1 MAIAIGYLIALLGAG
16 VAYQLSEDKSEKRKY
31 KVWGIALMLPI
42 SPALAFSLGL
52 TYAVLTKSGWSVL
65 IMWFIFPVIFIIGLV
80 MLLVGIFK
88 KSEAK

>member
-1 MAIAIGYLIALLGAG
+1 MLFVPQRG
-16 VAYQLSEDKSEKRKY
+16 YQLSEDKSEKRKY
-31 KVWGIALMLPI
+31 KVWDIALMLPI

-52 TYAVLTKSGWSVL
+52 TYAVLTKSGWSAL